1 MVLHLAHMLSRRGM
15 RRLVWAVPLLL
26 AIRIALRHLYAPF
39 LLSQRPV
46 TSAYRMPPNKSPTH
60 LPDSIHHL
68 PGAGVLRSRLARSAD
83 GLGDTRAQE
92 MGQMNQGRMIH
103 ADDARGRF
111 RLLTLGP

>member
-15 RRLVWAVPLLL
+15 RRLVWAVPFFL
-26 AIRIALRHLYAPF
+26 AIRMVIRHPYAPF

-68 PGAGVLRSRLARSAD
+68 PRGGVLGSRLARSSD
-83 GLGDTRAQE
+83 GLGDTHGQE
-92 MGQMNQGRMIH
+92 MGQMTQGKMIH
-103 ADDARGRF
+103 SEDARGPF
-111 RLLTLGP
+111 RLLLSLP